1 MLFYV
6 NLDVYTLCLTP
17 RIHPKVSLCA
27 KIYSNAFDTAHGGSV
42 KSETH
47 LPCCERY
54 AEGKK

>member
-1 MLFYV
+1 MLSYV
-6 NLDVYTLCLTP
+6 HFDVCTLYLTP
-17 RIHPKVSLCA
+17 RIHPKVPCVLKSTS
-27 KIYSNAFDTAHGGSV
+27 IAFDTAHGGSV